1 MSYIGRRVGVGLGKE
16 TTRGTAVSPTY
27 FFPLEDYDY
36 DDKAEVIARTGRRSR
51 IEESFNGDVVKKW
64 GEGSL
69 SGAVFNSGF
78 GLVLLSALG
87 TDTATTTSGETAVYD
102 HTFSV
107 ANTNEHQSLTISSDD
122 SVETDK
128 QYAGAVITSLEI
140 KGAPGE
146 YLTYNAGFMGKSEAS
161 GTITASYATE
171 HPFRPQDITFKYAT
185 VFSGLA
191 AASATSI
198 RSFTFKIEQNVEA
211 NYNLGSITPS
221 NFYNKQYTIT
231 LDLEMLHTADTFR
244 DLFIAGTVEALQVS
258 CANTAITL
266 GVAANPTVRLDCY
279 QGQLTDWSRTLSNN
293 DLSIENMSWRLD
305 YDTTNSK
312 SIEVL
317 LRNIISSY

>member
-27 FFPLEDYDY
+27 FFPLEDFDH

-64 GEGSL
+64 SEGSL

-78 GLVLLSALG
+78 GLVLLSAMG
-87 TDTATTTSGETAVYD
+87 TDTAALTSGETAVYD

-107 ANTNEHQSLTISSDD
+107 ANTNEHQSLTISTDD

-161 GTITASYATE
+161 GSITASYATE
-171 HPFRPQDITFKYAT
+171 NPFRPQDITFKRAAT
-185 VFSGLA
+185 FATLSA
-191 AASATSI
+191 ATSI
-198 RSFTFKIEQNVEA
+198 RSFTFKIEKNVEA
-211 NYNLGSITPS
+211 NYNLGTAVPS
-221 NFYNKQYTIT
+221 NFYNKQFTVT
-231 LDLEMLHTADTFR
+231 LDLEILHADDTFR
-244 DLFIAGTVEALQVS
+244 DLFMAGTVNALQVICS
-258 CANTAITL
+258 NTAITL
-266 GVAANPTVRLDCY
+266 GVAANPTLRLDCY

-293 DLSIENMSWRLD
+293 DLSVENLSWRLD